1 MAEYKMLIVF
11 KTVYQV
17 FVEANSDEEAE
28 ELTNKLI
35 ADGLENCETAE
46 ILNDTVDVWID
57 NVYE

>member
-1 MAEYKMLIVF
+1 MAEYKMLVVF
-11 KTVYQV
+11 KTVHQV

-35 ADGLENCETAE
+35 TEGLDNCESAE
-46 ILNDTVDVWID
+46 ILSDTIDVCID